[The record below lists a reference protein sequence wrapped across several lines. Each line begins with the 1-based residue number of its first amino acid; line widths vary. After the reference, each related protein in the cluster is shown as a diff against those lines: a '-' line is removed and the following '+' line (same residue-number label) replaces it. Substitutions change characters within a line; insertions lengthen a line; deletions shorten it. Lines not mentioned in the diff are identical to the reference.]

1 MGMVLKPMMNRREF
15 VGTTAA
21 AVSTLLL
28 GAQETSPWGEPV
40 IDIHHHTRRTP
51 ESDFEHL
58 NGVGIPRANLL
69 TNARAVGRAKAMIE
83 EHPNR
88 FTYFVSAD
96 IAQPEGL
103 DLLTKLVKDG
113 AGGLGEIKL
122 HLPLDGPEMRRL
134 YAVAAELNVPVLI
147 HFQEVEH
154 APGEGNFAWN
164 FPKLGGILKEF
175 SGTTFIGHADNF
187 WANIS
192 ADVPTDS
199 AYPQGR
205 VKPGGLSDRW
215 LGEYPNLYGDLAAGS
230 GNNSLNRDIE
240 FAASFVERHQDKLMF
255 GSDCPCADG
264 HGKGQNQT
272 FYPARLHGE
281 CLARNTL
288 ATLKKITS
296 PDIFRKITWQNATR
310 VLKFNT

>member
-1 MGMVLKPMMNRREF
+1 MMNRREF
-15 VGTTAA
+15 VGTTAGVA
-21 AVSTLLL
+21 SALLL
-28 GAQETSPWGEPV
+28 RAQEASPWGEPV
-40 IDIHHHTRRTP
+40 IDIHHHTRRAP
-51 ESDFEHL
+51 ESDMEHL

-69 TNARAVGRAKAMIE
+69 TGARAVDRAKVLME
-83 EHPNR
+83 QHPHR
-88 FTYFVSAD
+88 FIHFVSAD

-103 DLLTKLVKDG
+103 ELLSKLVKDG
-113 AGGLGEIKL
+113 ARGMGEIKL

-154 APGEGNFAWN
+154 FPGEGNFAWN

-175 SGTTFIGHADNF
+175 SKTTFIGHADNF

-192 ADVPTDS
+192 ADVPGDAS
-199 AYPQGR
+199 YPQGP
-205 VKPGGLSDRW
+205 VKRGGFTDRW
-215 LGEYPNLYGDLAAGS
+215 LAEYPNLYGDVAAGS

-240 FAASFVERHQDKLMF
+240 FAAGFVERHQDKLMF

-264 HGKGQNQT
+264 HGKGQNQK
-272 FYPARLHGE
+272 FYPVRLHGE

-288 ATLKKITS
+288 TTLKKIAS
-296 PDIFRKITWQNATR
+296 SDVFRKITWQNAAR
-310 VLKFNT
+310 VLKFNS

>member
-1 MGMVLKPMMNRREF
+1 MMNRREF
-15 VGTTAA
+15 VGTTVAA
-21 AVSTLLL
+21 ASTLVLR
-28 GAQETSPWGEPV
+28 AQETSPWGEPV
-40 IDIHHHTRRTP
+40 IDIHHHTRRTA
-51 ESDFEHL
+51 ESDLEHL
-58 NGVGIPRANLL
+58 NGAGISRANLL
-69 TNARAVGRAKAMIE
+69 TGARAVDRARALMQQ
-83 EHPNR
+83 HPNR
-88 FTYFVSAD
+88 FIHFVSAD

-113 AGGLGEIKL
+113 ARGMGEIKL

-154 APGEGNFAWN
+154 SPGEGNFAWG

-175 SGTTFIGHADNF
+175 SKTTFIGHADNF

-192 ADVPTDS
+192 TDVPGDQ

-205 VKPGGLSDRW
+205 VKPGGFTDRW

-240 FAASFVERHQDKLMF
+240 FATGFVERHQNKLMF

-272 FYPARLHGE
+272 FYPARLHGK
-281 CLARNTL
+281 CLAQDTL
-288 ATLKKITS
+288 ATLKKIAS
-296 PDIFRKITWQNATR
+296 PDVFRKITWQNATKL
-310 VLKFNT
+310 LKFST